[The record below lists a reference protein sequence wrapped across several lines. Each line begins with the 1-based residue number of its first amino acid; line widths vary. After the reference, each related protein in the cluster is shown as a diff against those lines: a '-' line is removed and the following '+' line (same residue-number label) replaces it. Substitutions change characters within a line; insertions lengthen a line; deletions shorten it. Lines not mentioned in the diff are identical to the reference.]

1 MNIIKQIFETP
12 DTPSGKKRLNNLIT
26 RLGLGKKQK
35 GEVLKNVINGELG
48 GGSVEYNR
56 WYYMLDSKKLTT
68 DFNFRNQDNIPEDVT
83 NICMVID
90 TMGPSLTLI
99 AKEYDNQS
107 YEHIKS
113 ASVLLYTL
121 NGWSLMRNPCFVI
134 SDEVPSLVDIVD
146 GAAIVIKGS
155 LEERF
160 KSYNEVTPEMAEYSY
175 CLNYII
181 PLTKEEFESKI
192 PKEIDYKD
200 FINQ

>member
-68 DFNFRNQDNIPEDVT
+68 DFNFKDQNNIPEDVT
-83 NICMVID
+83 DICMIID
-90 TMGPSLTLI
+90 TMQPLFTLI
-99 AKEYDNQS
+99 AEEYGNQQAE
-107 YEHIKS
+107 YKKS
-113 ASVLLYTL
+113 IPPLHTL
-121 NGWSLMRNPCFVI
+121 NGWNLLRNPCFVI
-134 SDEVPSLVDIVD
+134 SDELPFVADI
-146 GAAIVIKGS
+146 GKGYNLVIKGS

-160 KSYNEVTPEMAEYSY
+160 KALVELSSDMSEYLHY
-175 CLNYII
+175 FDYII
-181 PLTKEEFESKI
+181 PLSKEEFESKI